1 MQAIRSRYRLV
12 GIALI
17 ALAMASANRGLTAAE
32 PGVPTVD
39 DILKLNFERVAGPET
54 GGAVVYPDHTSNW
67 FDHSIGS
74 PTVDFDGTTWRM
86 WFVGMSRTQ
95 DPAIPYGF
103 AEKIGLA
110 TSHDGVH
117 WEIANGGRPVL
128 DNGTQGTFDDS
139 GLAHPF
145 VLRVGQRFMLWYG
158 GIDGRSGKDVG
169 VGPPHVRVEQIGLA
183 TSTDG
188 VHWKRENNGAPV
200 LKIGAP
206 DSIDAV
212 QATGCH
218 IIRRGDE
225 FVMWYGAYNGK
236 HTIGLATS
244 KDGIHW
250 KKQNDGRSLP
260 GLYGPKQLGPSVHFD
275 GNKYLM
281 FYNTIRA
288 TDNGGTQWTLYS
300 ATSVDGIR
308 WKPARN
314 NKPLVGPAPPGNFG
328 SADGK
333 RGNNHA
339 VHPTKLIVHGNRVR
353 YWYGAEGNKPRP
365 GRKYAASAV
374 GLMQADIK
382 P

>member
-1 MQAIRSRYRLV
+1 
-12 GIALI
+12 LI

-39 DILKLNFERVAGPET
+39 DILKLNFNRVAGPET

-110 TSHDGVH
+110 TSRDGVR

-250 KKQNDGRSLP
+250 KKQNGGRSLP
-260 GLYGPKQLGPSVHFD
+260 GLFGPKQLGPSVHFD

-339 VHPTKLIVHGNRVR
+339 VHPTKLIVQGNRVR